1 MHESKVLKNH
11 WKERRY
17 KRPSYLAR
25 HTFEVEVPKGNLT
38 TQRKPM
44 TQKKPTTTQ
53 NKPQS
58 ENGLGKFSEST
69 DSYIDYE
76 AQAEPFANWVKWQ
89 KSIDDVL
96 VLSAMYPA
104 KKGMYIPNNFPV
116 ACKSC
121 RRDKKR
127 DAILPSVETYEDA
140 EKPVENQIQTTTP
153 ESLKFRIRFKNFPA
167 WPYEATI

>member
-1 MHESKVLKNH
+1 
-11 WKERRY
+11 
-17 KRPSYLAR
+17 
-25 HTFEVEVPKGNLT
+25 
-38 TQRKPM
+38 M

-53 NKPQS
+53 NKSQS
-58 ENGLGKFSEST
+58 ENGLGKNSEST

-76 AQAEPFANWVKWQ
+76 AQAEPFAKRVKCQ
-89 KSIDDVL
+89 KSIDDVP

-140 EKPVENQIQTTTP
+140 EKPVENHIQTTTP
-153 ESLKFRIRFKNFPA
+153 ESLKFRIRFKNFRA
-167 WPYEATI
+167 RPYEATI

>member
-1 MHESKVLKNH
+1 
-11 WKERRY
+11 
-17 KRPSYLAR
+17 
-25 HTFEVEVPKGNLT
+25 
-38 TQRKPM
+38 M

-53 NKPQS
+53 NKSQS
-58 ENGLGKFSEST
+58 ENGLGKISEST

-76 AQAEPFANWVKWQ
+76 AQAEPFANWVKCK
-89 KSIDDVL
+89 KSIDDVPPCQRCTL
-96 VLSAMYPA
+96 L
-104 KKGMYIPNNFPV
+104 KRECIPNSFPV

-153 ESLKFRIRFKNFPA
+153 QGLKREKDPVQKLSSL
-167 WPYEATI
+167 TI

>member
-1 MHESKVLKNH
+1 
-11 WKERRY
+11 
-17 KRPSYLAR
+17 
-25 HTFEVEVPKGNLT
+25 
-38 TQRKPM
+38 M

-53 NKPQS
+53 NKSQS

-76 AQAEPFANWVKWQ
+76 AQAEPLAKRVKCQ
-89 KSIDDVL
+89 KSIDDVPPCQRCTL
-96 VLSAMYPA
+96 L
-104 KKGMYIPNNFPV
+104 KKECIPNSFPV

-153 ESLKFRIRFKNFPA
+153 ESLKFRIRFKNFRA
-167 WPYEATI
+167 RPYEATI